1 MDITRESILGV
12 GMADSMV
19 GLKWLRPNT
28 PYTNDKKEKTNIT
41 KKDFSQTY

>member
-12 GMADSMV
+12 GMAGSMV

-28 PYTNDKKEKTNIT
+28 PYTNDKKEYTE
-41 KKDFSQTY
+41 DEE

>member
-12 GMADSMV
+12 GMAGSMV

-28 PYTNDKKEKTNIT
+28 PYTNDKKEKMMIRL
-41 KKDFSQTY
+41 KLKLEDM